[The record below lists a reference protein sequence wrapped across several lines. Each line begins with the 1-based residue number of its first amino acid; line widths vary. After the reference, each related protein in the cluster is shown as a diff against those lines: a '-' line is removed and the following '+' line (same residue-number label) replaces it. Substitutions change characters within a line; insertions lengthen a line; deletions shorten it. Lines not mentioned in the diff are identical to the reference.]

1 MDDHKTKFTREDV
14 FQIIMAILYESD
26 EKIQRLLEKSVD
38 YDGKR
43 VIDIGCGDGQFALFI
58 AARTEKTVGIDPDL
72 EDIKLARQNTPAT
85 LTDQIEFFDTSIE
98 DYKPKT
104 GSPFDVAL
112 YLWSL

>member
-1 MDDHKTKFTREDV
+1 
-14 FQIIMAILYESD
+14 MAILYESD

-38 YDGKR
+38 YNGKR
-43 VIDIGCGDGQFALFI
+43 VIDIGCGDGKFVLSI

-85 LTDQIEFFDTSIE
+85 LADRVEFFDTSIE
-98 DYKPKT
+98 DFKPET

>member
-1 MDDHKTKFTREDV
+1 
-14 FQIIMAILYESD
+14 MAILYESD

-43 VIDIGCGDGQFALFI
+43 VIDIGCGDGKLALSI

-72 EDIKLARQNTPAT
+72 EDIKLARQNTPTT
-85 LTDQIEFFDTSIE
+85 LADRVEFIDTSIE
-98 DYKPKT
+98 DFKPKT
-104 GSPFDVAL
+104 ASPFDVAL